1 MGAGARCSHPPS
13 VQPTPQSTV
22 VPNFTAG
29 QCHSQALLSGSRTK
43 TIDTIISPQK
53 GEDMSLDRHSFG
65 DGAA

>member
-1 MGAGARCSHPPS
+1 M
-13 VQPTPQSTV
+13 
-22 VPNFTAG
+22 VPKFTAG